1 MNKRKF
7 VIKTKIFKKIK
18 NNARQNF
25 ISLERRTKKRK
36 KVKRRKKQARKE

>member
-1 MNKRKF
+1 MKKRKF
-7 VIKTKIFKKIK
+7 VIKAKIFKKIK

-25 ISLERRTKKRK
+25 ISLERTKKRK